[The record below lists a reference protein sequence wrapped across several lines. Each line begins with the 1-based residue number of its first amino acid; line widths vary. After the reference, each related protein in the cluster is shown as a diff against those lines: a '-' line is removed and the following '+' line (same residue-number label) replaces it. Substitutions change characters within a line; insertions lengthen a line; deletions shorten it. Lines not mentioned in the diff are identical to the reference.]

1 MKMMMTII
9 ITLIDQYVRKDM
21 GENISLVIDFS
32 DHAYFRPLLEKDVG
46 CGFPDFVSQDVL
58 RSRSYAKTNTI
69 FIMASREYRT

>member
-1 MKMMMTII
+1 MKMMTII

-21 GENISLVIDFS
+21 GENISLAIDLS

-46 CGFPDFVSQDVL
+46 CGFPDSVSQDVL